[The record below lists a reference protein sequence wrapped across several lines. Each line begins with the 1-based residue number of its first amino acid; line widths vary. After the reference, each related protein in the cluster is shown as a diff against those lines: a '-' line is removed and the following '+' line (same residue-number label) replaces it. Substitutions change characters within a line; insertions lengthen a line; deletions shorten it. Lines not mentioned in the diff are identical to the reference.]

1 MTVKRIGSPDM
12 STSLF
17 PSRLAKWQVL
27 NFPGIPPFS
36 ISDLTSKQPI
46 HLTLYS
52 LEEQRNVVQENHKTA
67 KGKKSTVLERHFR
80 SFLRTFVDLELSHAL
95 HCVSHR
101 YFASMASQC
110 RDNSPILV
118 SQGEDSRNMQPSF
131 LSSYRSDSIISVDSE
146 VKDNNDEE
154 NEDLMKSESRPNCIS
169 SMDCLTTNSESAYD
183 LVKRCT
189 RNLCLDHPLV
199 ASP

>member
-1 MTVKRIGSPDM
+1 MTVARIGSPNL
-12 STSLF
+12 STSSF
-17 PSRLAKWQVL
+17 PSPLAKWQVM
-27 NFPGIPPFS
+27 NFPGVPPFS

-52 LEEQRNVVQENHKTA
+52 LEDQKNVVHENHKTA
-67 KGKKSTVLERHFR
+67 KGKKSTVVERHFR
-80 SFLRTFVDLELSHAL
+80 SFLRTYADFELSHAL
-95 HCVSHR
+95 HCASHR
-101 YFASMASQC
+101 YSTCIASQC
-110 RDNSPILV
+110 RDTSPILA
-118 SQGEDSRNMQPSF
+118 SKGEDSRNMQPSF
-131 LSSYRSDSIISVDSE
+131 LSSFRSDSIITLDSV

-154 NEDLMKSESRPNCIS
+154 NEDLIESESRSNCIS
-169 SMDCLTTNSESAYD
+169 SIDCLTTNSESAYD